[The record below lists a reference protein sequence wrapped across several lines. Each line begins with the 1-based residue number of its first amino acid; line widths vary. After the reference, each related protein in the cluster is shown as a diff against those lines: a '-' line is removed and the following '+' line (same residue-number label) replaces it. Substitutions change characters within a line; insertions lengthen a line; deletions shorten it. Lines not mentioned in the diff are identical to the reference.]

1 MKIEISRI
9 DDAFHF
15 EAKGSTGVPVNI
27 DAAPA
32 IGGNDK
38 GARPMELLLMGL
50 GGCSAIDIVN
60 ILKKQKQQI
69 DDFNII
75 IDAEREKDK
84 TPSIF
89 ESIYVHFY
97 LSGDLEKE
105 KVRRAVE
112 LSMDKYCSAAAV
124 IRKTVDIKYGFSVN
138 ENNNQD
144 N

>member
-1 MKIEISRI
+1 MKIEINRI
-9 DDAFHF
+9 DNDFHF

-32 IGGNDK
+32 IGGHNN

-60 ILKKQKQQI
+60 ILKKQKQRI
-69 DDFNII
+69 DNFKII
-75 IDAEREKDK
+75 VDAEREKDK

-89 ESIYVHFY
+89 ESVYVHFY
-97 LSGDLEKE
+97 LFGNLEKE
-105 KVRRAVE
+105 KVRRAIE

-124 IRKTVDIKYGFSVN
+124 IGKTVDIKYGFSVN
-138 ENNNQD
+138 ENNKKEN
-144 N
+144 

>member
-1 MKIEISRI
+1 MKIEINRI
-9 DDAFHF
+9 DGAFHF

-32 IGGNDK
+32 IGGNNK

-69 DDFNII
+69 ENFKIV

-89 ESIYVHFY
+89 ESVYVHFY
-97 LSGDLEKE
+97 LFGNLEKT
-105 KVRRAVE
+105 KVQRAVE

-124 IRKTVDIKYGFSVN
+124 IGKTVDIKYGFSVN
-138 ENNNQD
+138 ENNKEN
-144 N
+144 